1 MIVQVRGELDASGG
15 QYNSSALPALED
27 GNYVELMTDGA
38 EQNRRRAKRYPMD
51 VPVRLGDQEG
61 RAQDLS
67 TRGIYF
73 TSSND
78 LKLGT
83 VIEIHLTLPNG
94 IPTGPLHLHLFARVL
109 RMDDLGEDQR
119 GVACEIESWAISE
132 FEAAKAAQG

>member
-1 MIVQVRGELDASGG
+1 
-15 QYNSSALPALED
+15 
-27 GNYVELMTDGA
+27 MTEGV

-51 VPVRLGDQEG
+51 VPVRLGEHEG

-73 TSSND
+73 TSTDD
-78 LKLGT
+78 LRLGS
-83 VIEIHLTLPNG
+83 VVEIHLTLPNG

-109 RMDDLGEDQR
+109 RLDELGDHR

-132 FEAAKAAQG
+132 IDENESSRD

>member
-1 MIVQVRGELDASGG
+1 
-15 QYNSSALPALED
+15 
-27 GNYVELMTDGA
+27 
-38 EQNRRRAKRYPMD
+38 MD

-61 RAQDLS
+61 RATDLS

-78 LKLGT
+78 LKLGS
-83 VIEIHLTLPNG
+83 VVEIHLTLPNG

-109 RMDDLGEDQR
+109 RLDEFGDHR

-132 FEAAKAAQG
+132 VEEADNSTRN

>member
-1 MIVQVRGELDASGG
+1 
-15 QYNSSALPALED
+15 
-27 GNYVELMTDGA
+27 MTEVD
-38 EQNRRRAKRYPMD
+38 QNRRRAKRYPMD
-51 VPVRLGDQEG
+51 VPVRLGDHQG

-73 TSSND
+73 TSTDD
-78 LKLGT
+78 LNLGS

-109 RMDDLGEDQR
+109 RLDELGDHM

-132 FEAAKAAQG
+132 VDETQPSAD

>member
-1 MIVQVRGELDASGG
+1 M
-15 QYNSSALPALED
+15 
-27 GNYVELMTDGA
+27 

-51 VPVRLGDQEG
+51 VPVRLGDYEG

-73 TSSND
+73 TSPHE

-109 RMDDLGEDQR
+109 RLDDLGDQR
-119 GVACEIESWAISE
+119 GVGCEIESWAISE
-132 FEAAKAAQG
+132 FERAEAVG

>member
-1 MIVQVRGELDASGG
+1 
-15 QYNSSALPALED
+15 
-27 GNYVELMTDGA
+27 MTDSS

-51 VPVRLGDQEG
+51 VPVRLGDYEG

-73 TSSND
+73 TSPHE
-78 LKLGT
+78 LRLGT

-109 RMDDLGEDQR
+109 RTDDLGDQR

-132 FEAAKAAQG
+132 AERAEAVG